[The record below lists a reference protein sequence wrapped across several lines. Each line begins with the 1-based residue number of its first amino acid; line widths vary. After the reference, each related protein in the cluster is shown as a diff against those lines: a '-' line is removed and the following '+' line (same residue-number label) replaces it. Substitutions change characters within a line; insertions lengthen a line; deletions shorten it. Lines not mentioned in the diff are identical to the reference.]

1 MPKSSTSDPDEF
13 SIIHNALV
21 PVLAQAAIGQF
32 DQDVEVDADNPERV
46 NEVLAGVQVL
56 LEVVREKIAELE
68 RANARLKEARDRSVN
83 LMDEILRQSPE

>member
-1 MPKSSTSDPDEF
+1 MPKPTPSDDF

-32 DQDVEVDADNPERV
+32 DQDVAIDRENPERV

-56 LEVVREKIAELE
+56 LEVVREKMEELE
-68 RANARLKEARDRSVN
+68 RANARLKEARDRSVS
-83 LMDEILRQSPE
+83 LMDEILRQSLD